1 MSEAH
6 DRSSAP
12 ATERPDTPYGGYLAA
27 TRPAPEEDR
36 ELTRIGPGTPC
47 GEYMR
52 RFWQPVALASEVS
65 DLPLALTLLGEDLV
79 LFRTR
84 EGALGLLHRH
94 CVHRGTSLEYGR
106 VEEAGLRCCYHGW
119 LYGVDGRILET
130 PLEPESSPIRH
141 KVCIGA
147 YPVHECHGIVFAYL
161 GPPERKPGF
170 PVYDTF
176 EMPDTV
182 YLSTAHHFPTNWF
195 QLVENNFDMAHVVYL
210 HTLMSPNAQFYDTW
224 GLLPRVEY
232 RQTSIGVRYT
242 YSRRIGDNV
251 WVGREDIVL
260 PNFTQAGAIFS
271 MDGKRRKYFGRGS
284 YSRWLVP
291 LDDRNTRVYVLGH
304 FNERSDPFREEYAE
318 QENLEVMEAGTRFE
332 RSYEE
337 RQREPSD
344 LEAAGSQGRI
354 YLRRNEHLATTDR
367 GVALFRRRLR
377 EAVRALGAGR
387 EPAQPA
393 DSAASPIPTCA
404 GDSVLRVPRAAAG
417 ESDEALVDAVA
428 REVMNRVCDADHL
441 RGAERDRAIEAS
453 LRALEREHAA

>member
-1 MSEAH
+1 MPEPQVMPYSGYF
-6 DRSSAP
+6 SAP
-12 ATERPDTPYGGYLAA
+12 L
-27 TRPAPEEDR
+27 PAPEEDV

-52 RFWQPVALASEVS
+52 RFWQPVALSSEIT
-65 DLPLALTLLGEDLV
+65 DLPLAVTLLGENLV

-84 EGALGLLHRH
+84 GGSLGLLHRH

-106 VEEAGLRCCYHGW
+106 VEEEGVRCCYHGW

-130 PLEPESSPIRH
+130 PLEPESSPIRR

-147 YPVHECHGIVFAYL
+147 YPVHECRGIVFAYL
-161 GPPERKPGF
+161 GPPEHKPEF

-176 EMPDTV
+176 EMPDTD

-224 GLLPRVEY
+224 GVLPRLEY
-232 RQTSIGVRYT
+232 RHTPSGVRYT
-242 YSRRIGDNV
+242 YSRRIEDHV
-251 WVGREDIVL
+251 WVGLEDIVL

-271 MDGKRRKYFGRGS
+271 MDGKRQKYFGRGS

-291 LDDRNTRVYVLGH
+291 LDDVNTRVYVLGH
-304 FNERSDPFREEYAE
+304 FNERSDPFREEYALK
-318 QENLEVMEAGTRFE
+318 ENLEVMEAGTRFE

-354 YLRRNEHLATTDR
+354 YLRRNEHLATTDK

-377 EAVRALGAGR
+377 EAVRGLAAGR
-387 EPAQPA
+387 APAQPA
-393 DSAASPIPTCA
+393 DAGARPIPTCA
-404 GDSVLRVPRAAAG
+404 GDTVLPVPRREG
-417 ESDEALVDAVA
+417 EDDEVLIDAVA
-428 REVMNRVCDADHL
+428 RAVMDRVGAGDHL
-441 RGAERDRAIEAS
+441 CGAERDQAVIRS
-453 LRALEREHAA
+453 LRELEREHQVGCEIQSAG

>member
-1 MSEAH
+1 MS
-6 DRSSAP
+6 DLKS
-12 ATERPDTPYGGYLAA
+12 TPYGGYFSAA
-27 TRPAPEEDR
+27 EPAPEEDA
-36 ELTRIGPGTPC
+36 ELTRVGPGTSC

-52 RFWQPVALASEVS
+52 RFWQPVALSAEVT
-65 DLPLALTLLGEDLV
+65 DLPRALTLLGEDLV

-84 EGALGLLHRH
+84 SGALGLLHRH
-94 CVHRGTSLEYGR
+94 CIHRGTSLEYGR
-106 VEEAGLRCCYHGW
+106 VEEQGLRCCYHGW

-130 PLEPESSPIRH
+130 PLEPESSPIRR

-161 GPPERKPGF
+161 GPPDRKPGF

-176 EMPDTV
+176 EMPDTK
-182 YLSTAHHFPTNWF
+182 YLCTVHHFPTNWLH
-195 QLVENNFDMAHVVYL
+195 LVENNFDMAHAVYL

-224 GLLPRVEY
+224 GVMPRIEY
-232 RQTSIGVRYT
+232 RHTPIGVRYT
-242 YSRRIGDNV
+242 YTRRIEDHV

-291 LDDRNTRVYVLGH
+291 LDDLNTRVYVLGH
-304 FNERSDPFREEYAE
+304 FNRSSDPYREEYAE
-318 QENLEVMEAGTRFE
+318 KENLEIMEVGTRFE
-332 RSYEE
+332 RTYEE

-354 YLRRNEHLATTDR
+354 YLRRNEHLATTDK

-377 EAVRALGAGR
+377 EAVRGLASGR
-387 EPAQPA
+387 EPVQPA
-393 DSAASPIPTCA
+393 DTGAPPIPTCA
-404 GDSVLRVPRAAAG
+404 GDTVLRVPPVRG
-417 ESDEALVDAVA
+417 GNDDELVDAVA
-428 REVMNRVCDADHL
+428 REVMARIDAAEHL
-441 RGAERDRAIEAS
+441 RGAARERNVEES
-453 LRALEREHAA
+453 LRDLEREFGLRKKA